1 VPVRPHVLPLALV
14 ASANPT
20 ATLRVILLLRLS
32 VTFGVSHDGTSAEPA
47 EVDFRVIRSH
57 TWYDNIMKQKEK
69 ELPEGDSRVTIRVAP
84 EYRTHLQLAALEMG
98 VNQSILVRNA
108 IQEYVERHKQD
119 ISPELFARFEHF
131 RQNRERPG
139 ML

>member
-1 VPVRPHVLPLALV
+1 VPVRPHVLPLV
-14 ASANPT
+14 
-20 ATLRVILLLRLS
+20 R
-32 VTFGVSHDGTSAEPA
+32 AEHV

-57 TWYDNIMKQKEK
+57 TWYDIFMAKQKEK

-84 EYRTHLQLAALEMG
+84 EYRAHLQRAALEMG

-108 IQEYVERHKQD
+108 IQEYIEREKEKL
-119 ISPELFARFEHF
+119 SPELFARFEHF
-131 RQNRERPG
+131 RQHRERPG